1 MNVLDYDGIPYT
13 IKVSARARQVTLRI
27 QPGLGLVVSIP
38 KRFAKRDVPEV
49 LAENDAW
56 IRESLLEMEAQTPP
70 AYRVWPPKTLDLCA
84 IGETWRLHLGQC
96 SGRLDGT
103 HSPIFD
109 LYLTEDQNDRAGVAS
124 AIEAV
129 LKRRARQVLPAWV
142 NRLAAPNGLSVAR
155 ISVRGQRTVWGSY
168 SSSGTL
174 SLNYKLLFLPA
185 RYVDYVLLHELAHTK
200 YLNHSPEF
208 WQFLFSLD
216 ADAEHLDATM
226 NEVTQTVP
234 PWLELA

>member
-1 MNVLDYDGIPYT
+1 VKVLEYDNIPYS
-13 IKVSARARQVTLRI
+13 IKVSPRARRVTLRV

-49 LAENDAW
+49 LAEHDAW
-56 IRESLLEMEAQTPP
+56 IRESLRELEAQTPV
-70 AYRVWPPKTLDLCA
+70 AYRTWPPQILELCA
-84 IGETWRLHLGQC
+84 IGEVWRLHLGQA
-96 SGRLDGT
+96 SSRMDGT

-109 LYLTEDQNDRAGVAS
+109 LYLTENPNDRAAVAG
-124 AIEAV
+124 AIAEV
-129 LKRRARQVLPAWV
+129 LKRRARQVLPGWV
-142 NRLAAPNGLSVAR
+142 KNLATPNGLSVTR
-155 ISVRGQRTVWGSY
+155 VSIRGQRTIWGSY

-174 SLNYKLLFLPA
+174 SLNYKLLFLPK

-200 YLNHSPEF
+200 HLDHSPEF

-226 NEVTQTVP
+226 NDATQTVP
-234 PWLELA
+234 PWLDLA